1 MAHTLNSHEIAL
13 LVGSQAFSRG
23 ERYVRNGH
31 VQKQTWF
38 GSGTQLFGQVRGTR
52 PEPYSVT
59 VSFTVNAAGQ
69 AGRATGVC
77 TCPVKRNCKH
87 VAALLLA
94 SRDSPA
100 DGSDA
105 PIRERRMPA
114 FEPGARPGPRSAPL
128 IESMR

>member
-1 MAHTLNSHEIAL
+1 MAHTLSSHEIAL

-31 VQKQTWF
+31 VEKQTWF

-69 AGRATGVC
+69 ASRAAGVC

-94 SRDSPA
+94 SRNSRTAGPA
-100 DGSDA
+100 A
-105 PIRERRMPA
+105 PAREA
-114 FEPGARPGPRSAPL
+114 GAAAPGGAGKL
-128 IESMR
+128 G